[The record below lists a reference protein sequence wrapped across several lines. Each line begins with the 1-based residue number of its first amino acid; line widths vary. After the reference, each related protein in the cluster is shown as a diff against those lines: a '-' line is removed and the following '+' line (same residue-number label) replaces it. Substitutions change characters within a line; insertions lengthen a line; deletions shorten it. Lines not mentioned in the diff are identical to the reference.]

1 MNLERKPKL
10 IVFDLDYTLWPFWVD
25 THVSLPLRRN
35 SIGNVVDAA
44 GRKVPYYPE
53 VPTVLEHL
61 KAQGYTLA
69 VASRTGEIRGANQ
82 ALQLFNWDKY
92 FTYKEIYPGC
102 KVNHF
107 NQFRKISGIQF
118 QDMLFFDDEY
128 RNIRDLEAQGVTSVL
143 VDDGISFAV
152 VEEGL
157 KAFSSRTS

>member
-10 IVFDLDYTLWPFWVD
+10 IVFDLVTDYTLWPFWVD

-92 FTYKEIYPGC
+92 FTYKEIYPDKTSICSFSGVEVKTDDLSLLLLPLINQSKASGHGLTISC
-102 KVNHF
+102 KN
-107 NQFRKISGIQF
+107 
-118 QDMLFFDDEY
+118 
-128 RNIRDLEAQGVTSVL
+128 GVW
-143 VDDGISFAV
+143 
-152 VEEGL
+152 E
-157 KAFSSRTS
+157 

>member
-10 IVFDLDYTLWPFWVD
+10 IVFDLVTDYTLWPFWVD

-107 NQFRKISGIQF
+107 NQQERRKLSDGGS
-118 QDMLFFDDEY
+118 
-128 RNIRDLEAQGVTSVL
+128 RDAAKDVPRLLPEVEMALG
-143 VDDGISFAV
+143 AV
-152 VEEGL
+152 H
-157 KAFSSRTS
+157 